1 MMNVISVNQFDKKA
15 LNDLFVKTL
24 DFKKKYQTKEGREEL
39 LRLQPGKQM
48 CSFFFEASTR
58 TRVSFELAAQRI
70 GMGVVSTADA
80 SLSSVKKGETLE
92 DTITLLS
99 NYGFDLIVMRH
110 NETGAAERAAKVSK
124 VPIINGGDGKGEH
137 PTQALLDMYT
147 IWEKFGRL
155 DNLTVSIGG
164 DLANGRTARS
174 LAKILSIYEGNKIYF
189 VSSNELRM
197 GDDIKEALKQAGTQ
211 FEETENMNEALS
223 KSNVIY
229 WTRIQKERMENPDA
243 IGQRYIIDENTLKI
257 IPTDAIIMHPLPRV
271 DEITVGVDSDKRAY
285 YFIQAA
291 NGLYLRMA
299 LIDMVLNGE
308 I

>member
-1 MMNVISVNQFDKKA
+1 MVVNVISVNQFDKKA
-15 LNDLFVKTL
+15 LECLFVKTL
-24 DFKKKYQTKEGREEL
+24 DIKKKYQTEEGREEL
-39 LRLQPGKQM
+39 LRLQPGKQL

-80 SLSSVKKGETLE
+80 SISSVKKGETLE

-110 NETGAAERAAKVSK
+110 NETGAAERAAKVTK
-124 VPIINGGDGKGEH
+124 VPLINGGDGKGEH

-147 IWEKFGRL
+147 IWEKFGGL
-155 DNLTVSIGG
+155 DDLTVSIGG

-174 LAKILSIYEGNKIYF
+174 LAKILSIYERNKINF
-189 VSSNELRM
+189 ISSKELRI
-197 GDDIKEALKQAGTQ
+197 GDDIKEVLQKNGTA

-223 KSNVIY
+223 KSDVVY
-229 WTRIQKERMENPDA
+229 WTRIQKERMTDPNATGE
-243 IGQRYIIDENTLKI
+243 RYIIDENTLKI
-257 IPTDAIIMHPLPRV
+257 IPKEAIIMHPLPRV
-271 DEITVGVDSDKRAY
+271 DEITVGVDSDPRAY

-299 LIDMVLNGE
+299 LIDTVLSE
-308 I
+308 

>member
-1 MMNVISVNQFDKKA
+1 MNVISVNQFDKKS
-15 LNDLFVKTL
+15 LNDLFVKTSEI
-24 DFKKKYQTKEGREEL
+24 KKKYQTKEGREEL
-39 LRLQPGKQM
+39 LKLQSGKQM

-80 SLSSVKKGETLE
+80 SISSVKKGETLE

-99 NYGFDLIVMRH
+99 NYGFDVIVMRH

-124 VPIINGGDGKGEH
+124 VPLINGGDGKGEH

-155 DNLTVSIGG
+155 DNLTISIGG
-164 DLANGRTARS
+164 DLANGRTGRS

-189 VSSNELRM
+189 VSSKELRM
-197 GDDIKEALKQAGTQ
+197 GDDIKEALKQSGTE

-223 KSNVIY
+223 KSDVIY
-229 WTRIQKERMENPDA
+229 WTRIQKERMEDPNA
-243 IGQRYIIDENTLKI
+243 VGERYIINEETLKI
-257 IPTDAIIMHPLPRV
+257 IPKDAIIMHPLPRV
-271 DEITVGVDSDKRAY
+271 DEITVGVDSDPRAY

-299 LIDMVLNGE
+299 LIDMVLNSSV
-308 I
+308 

>member
-1 MMNVISVNQFDKKA
+1 MNVISVNQFDKKA

-24 DFKKKYQTKEGREEL
+24 EIKKKYQSKEGRDEL
-39 LRLQPGKQM
+39 LKLQPGKQM

-70 GMGVVSTADA
+70 GMGVISTADA
-80 SLSSVKKGETLE
+80 SISSVKKGETLE

-99 NYGFDLIVMRH
+99 NYGFDVIVMRH

-164 DLANGRTARS
+164 DLANGRTGRS

-189 VSSNELRM
+189 VSSKELRM
-197 GDDIKEALKQAGTQ
+197 GDDIKEALKQVGTE

-223 KSNVIY
+223 KSDVIY
-229 WTRIQKERMENPDA
+229 WTRIQKERMEDPSA
-243 IGQRYIIDENTLKI
+243 VGERYIIDEETLKI
-257 IPTDAIIMHPLPRV
+257 IPKDAIIMHPLPRV
-271 DEITVGVDSDKRAY
+271 DEITVGVDSDPRAY

-299 LIDMVLNGE
+299 LIDTVLSE
-308 I
+308 